1 MNMGIEK
8 LALAISNIYVSSSQT
23 NKDLLNKLG
32 ALTSFITNNNAIFSN
47 GSSEIQNHDLTRIFK
62 DKLNGMKTKFLG
74 SV

>member
-1 MNMGIEK
+1 MGIEK
-8 LALAISNIYVSSSQT
+8 LVLAISNIYVSSSQT